1 MLGKIIYSAVK
12 EKKITFFIA
21 IAFVILGLYSY
32 YLNPKQESP
41 DINVPVAVVNTI
53 YPGGSP
59 EDVERLVTSKVE
71 DKLAEIKGY
80 KFVESHSRNN
90 ISTVVFWIETGVD
103 VDKTWEEL
111 RQKMS
116 DLQREL
122 PKECQPIQVLTNLDE
137 TAGMI
142 ISVSGENYSYNDL
155 ASFAEDLRKDLSKVE
170 GISRF
175 EISGKQEQQV
185 TVNVDIAKLNYYGL
199 SLDHISQIIQAQSV
213 EIPSGMINDQN
224 TKINVHVPGS
234 FETLQE
240 LENTV
245 LDVSPAAGVA
255 IRLKDLADIYFDYED
270 SNYKIKQ
277 NGNNAVLLTGYFK
290 DNENILITGKEVE
303 KIIEVYEAKLPIDI
317 TFDQILYQPK
327 DVKYSI
333 NSFVLNLLEGM
344 FFVIIVI
351 FWGMGVRNAIVVST
365 VIPLTILITFSSMYL
380 LGIKIHQISIAA
392 LIIAL
397 GMLVDNAI
405 VISDAIQVRLDNE
418 QERTAACVDGV
429 KEVALPVLASTLTT
443 VGAFI
448 PLLLLPGVAG
458 EYVSSLPQIVILSL
472 TSSYL
477 VALFI
482 TPSLAYVFF
491 KKSPPKERLTS
502 LRSFFSVTLNKAME
516 AKKTTI
522 LLSIVVLIACIFL
535 ATKMGLQFFPK
546 ADNNILYID
555 IKTEQS
561 NDLAKTEAL
570 SNEIA
575 LLLQEKPEI
584 LSYTEAIGNSLPK
597 FFATLPLYTPSPD
610 FGQIMCR
617 VDLKEGKR
625 FKTNTQLLDHLQTI
639 IDGKISGGAATVKQL
654 EQGEPIGNPIR
665 VKLTGENIDL
675 LESTALLI
683 ENQLGEIDGTV
694 NVGNDFSKKIYEYL
708 VKIDVDKAI
717 HYGITKY
724 DVQRDVNTALRG
736 NEASVFRKA
745 GNEYKIIVK
754 GNISNKEDLENLGIS
769 SGFAG
774 HKVILKEIAE
784 IALKSSIPNIK
795 RYEREREI
803 TVFSDVKAGY
813 SPAKIEQELSNRLKR
828 LDLEGI
834 SVNFDG
840 EKAKILQ
847 YFGDIGVLAIFA
859 ALVIFLIL
867 LFEFKNFSQPFVIL
881 LAIPLSFIGA
891 ILALFITKMPLSF
904 TSVLGMVS
912 LMGIVVNNAIV
923 LLDYINT
930 ERNKGVSLE
939 TACKTAA
946 EKRFRPIILTTITT
960 IVALT
965 PLIIGGD
972 NLFAPMAIALF
983 GGLLVSTMLT
993 LVVVPVVY
1001 AAIASKVEKGND
1013 VSTYEAQKQA
1023 ENLRL
1028 NTCSRE

>member
-1 MLGKIIYSAVK
+1 MLGKVIYSAVK
-12 EKKITFFIA
+12 ERKITFFIA
-21 IAFVILGLYSY
+21 IAFVILGFYSY
-32 YLNPKQESP
+32 YINPKQESP

-53 YPGGSP
+53 YPGASP
-59 EDVERLVTSKVE
+59 EDVERLVTSKIE
-71 DKLAEIKGY
+71 DKLVEIKGY

-90 ISTVVFWIETGVD
+90 ISTVVFWIETGIE
-103 VDKTWEEL
+103 VDKAWEEL
-111 RQKMS
+111 RQKMG

-122 PKECQPIQVLTNLDE
+122 PKECLPIQILTNLDE

-142 ISVSGENYSYNDL
+142 ISISGGNYSYNEL
-155 ASFAEDLRKDLSKVE
+155 AALAEDLKNDLSKIE

-175 EISGKQEQQV
+175 EVTGKQEQQV
-185 TVNVDIAKLNYYGL
+185 TVNVDISKLNYYGL
-199 SLDHISQIIQAQSV
+199 SLNHIAQIIQAQSV
-213 EIPSGMINDQN
+213 EIPSGMINDN
-224 TKINVHVPGS
+224 ETKINVHVPGS

-245 LDVSPAAGVA
+245 LDVSPTAGVA
-255 IRLKDLADIYFDYED
+255 VRLKDLADIYFDYED

-290 DNENILITGKEVE
+290 ANENILITGKEVE
-303 KIIEVYEAKLPIDI
+303 KTINAYKAKLPADI
-317 TFDQILYQPK
+317 AFDEILYQPK
-327 DVKYSI
+327 DVKHSI
-333 NSFVLNLLEGM
+333 NNFILNLIEGM

-405 VISDAIQVRLDNE
+405 VISDSIQVRLDNE
-418 QERTAACVDGV
+418 QERMTACVEGV
-429 KEVALPVLASTLTT
+429 REVALPVLASTLTT

-472 TSSYL
+472 TFSYL

-482 TPSLAYVFF
+482 TPSLAFVFF
-491 KKSPPKERLTS
+491 KKSPSKERLTS
-502 LRSFFSVTLNKAME
+502 LRTFFANSLNKAME
-516 AKKTTI
+516 ARKLTI
-522 LLSIVVLIACIFL
+522 MLSVVTLFISIFL

-546 ADNNILYID
+546 ADNNILYVD
-555 IKTEQS
+555 IKTEQN

-570 SNEIA
+570 SNEVA
-575 LLLQEKPEI
+575 LILQGEPEI
-584 LSYTEAIGNSLPK
+584 LTYTEAIGNSLPK
-597 FFATLPLYTPSPD
+597 FFTTLPLYTPSPN
-610 FGQIMCR
+610 FAQIMCR

-625 FKTNTQLLDHLQTI
+625 FKTNTQLLDHLQNI
-639 IDGKISGGAATVKQL
+639 IDNTISGGTATVKQL

-665 VKLTGENIDL
+665 IRLTGEDMDG
-675 LESTALLI
+675 LEIAAMQV
-683 ENQLGEIDGTV
+683 ENRLAAIDGTV

-708 VKIDVDKAI
+708 VKIDVDKAS

-724 DVQRDVNTALRG
+724 DVQRDVNTALSG

-754 GNISNKEDLENLGIS
+754 GNISSKEDLENLGIS
-769 SGFAG
+769 SDFAG

-784 IALKSSIPNIK
+784 IGLKSSIPNIK
-795 RYEREREI
+795 RHEREREI

-813 SPAKIEQELSNRLKR
+813 SPAKIEQEFSNLLSD

-840 EKAKILQ
+840 EKAKIIQ
-847 YFGDIGVLAIFA
+847 YFGDIGILAIFA
-859 ALVIFLIL
+859 GLVIFIVL
-867 LFEFKNFSQPFVIL
+867 LFEFKNFAQPFVIL

-891 ILALFITKMPLSF
+891 IWALFITRMPLSF

-923 LLDYINT
+923 LLDYLNA
-930 ERNKGVSLE
+930 ERRKGVPLE

-972 NLFAPMAIALF
+972 NLFAPMSISLF

-993 LVVVPVVY
+993 LIVVPVVY
-1001 AAIASKVEKGND
+1001 AEIESRIDRDYEIAN
-1013 VSTYEAQKQA
+1013 Q
-1023 ENLRL
+1023 NLK
-1028 NTCSRE
+1028 TWD